1 MPLLTTYAAATGRS
15 YGARLAVPLFSIAV
29 EAAATSVDEGS
40 SLTFNISG
48 TDIVSGTYYWQIN
61 HITTAS
67 ADFTASSGSFT
78 ITDNA
83 GSFAITTVADLTTEG
98 NQTFTVSVLGTATGP
113 TLATSSTITVND
125 TSLYN
130 YTVTPA
136 ASSVNEGASLT
147 VNVTTVPADGTFY
160 WTINH
165 ITTVDADFSAVNGT
179 VVTSSGAGSFTVT
192 AADDMVT
199 EGAQTFTISMREGSI
214 TGTVLATSTTVTVND
229 TSLTPAVTLSPAVG
243 GVSTFN
249 PNTQPPG
256 SRINFGG
263 TSCGTWTITPNQN
276 FTCTFKVW
284 GAGGGG
290 TNHSPPSGIVSYG
303 GGGGYTEV
311 YMNLAKNTVYH
322 FIVGCGGGASVGP
335 GSDDKGAG
343 GGGASAIR
351 IVSGSIPIAVAGGG
365 GGGGFSNTGGAQ
377 GGAGGGYSA
386 EPGGLGGTQSGQG
399 PQLAAPY
406 YPAGGGETNIDGT
419 PGPVGVGGRNYNG
432 AGSPG
437 SGTTGGAGYPGNGGG
452 AAGGSSGYGSGG
464 SGGLYT
470 TNAGGGGGGGG
481 YRGGGGGGGD
491 VGGDGGG
498 GGSGYYDGNRTYSGY
513 SETGSGR
520 TPGNSGDADRG
531 TAGLGGSQS
540 VGNPGKI
547 VWAF

>member
-29 EAAATSVDEGS
+29 EAAATSVNEGS

-67 ADFTASSGSFT
+67 ADFTATSGSFT
-78 ITDNA
+78 ITDNV
-83 GSFAITTVADLTTEG
+83 GSFVITTVADFASEG
-98 NQTFTVSVLGTATGP
+98 NQTFTASVLGTVSGP
-113 TLATSSTITVND
+113 VVATSSTITIND
-125 TSLYN
+125 TSLFN

-179 VVTSSGAGSFTVT
+179 VITSSGAGSFTIT
-192 AADDMVT
+192 ASDDLTT

-229 TSLTPAVTLSPAVG
+229 TSLTPAVTISPAVG

-249 PNTQPPG
+249 PYTQPFG

-263 TSCGTWTITPNQN
+263 TSCGTWTITPNN
-276 FTCTFKVW
+276 NITADLKIW

-290 TNHSPPSGIVSYG
+290 TNHAPPSGIVSYG
-303 GGGGYTEV
+303 GGGGYTGV
-311 YMNLAKNTVYH
+311 QVVLLKNTAYH

-343 GGGASAIR
+343 GGAGSAIR
-351 IVSGSIPIAVAGGG
+351 VVSGSIVIAVAGGG
-365 GGGGFSNTGGAQ
+365 GGGGFSNSGGAQ

-386 EPGGLGGTQSGQG
+386 EPGGLGGTTAGQG

-406 YPAGGGETNIDGT
+406 YPAGGGETDGT
-419 PGPVGVGGRNYNG
+419 AGIGGRNRNG
-432 AGSPG
+432 QGSPG
-437 SGTTGGAGYPGNGGG
+437 SGADGGAGYPGNGGG
-452 AAGGSSGYGSGG
+452 AAGGGGYGTGG

-470 TNAGGGGGGGG
+470 TNAGGGGGGAG

-491 VGGDGGG
+491 IGGDGGG
-498 GGSGYYDGNRTYSGY
+498 GGSGYWDGFRTISGY

-520 TPGNSGDADRG
+520 TPGNSGDSDRG

-540 VGNPGKI
+540 AGNPGKI
-547 VWAF
+547 VWGF